1 MRQQDPVLK
10 RTEDVLAR
18 GLELL
23 DETRPGGRRVRET
36 LEFYRFIRSDLKA
49 LLDRWSEHRREL
61 LEQEEARR

>member
-18 GLELL
+18 GLGLL

-49 LLDRWSEHRREL
+49 LLDRWSEQRRHL

>member
-1 MRQQDPVLK
+1 
-10 RTEDVLAR
+10 VLAR

-49 LLDRWSEHRREL
+49 LLDRWSEHRRQL

>member
-1 MRQQDPVLK
+1 VLPK
-10 RTEDVLAR
+10 LFTKPEEVLAR

-36 LEFYRFIRSDLKA
+36 LEFYRFIRSDLTA

-61 LEQEEARR
+61 LEQEGTRR